1 MKICEVNMSIEIVF
15 KATIKHS
22 PKIDKFKRFGKFF
35 RTLEVLHIQR
45 TGLTG
50 QLLSG
55 TYTLL

>member
-1 MKICEVNMSIEIVF
+1 MKSCEVNMSIEIVF

-35 RTLEVLHIQR
+35 GLEVLHIQR

-50 QLLSG
+50 ELLSG